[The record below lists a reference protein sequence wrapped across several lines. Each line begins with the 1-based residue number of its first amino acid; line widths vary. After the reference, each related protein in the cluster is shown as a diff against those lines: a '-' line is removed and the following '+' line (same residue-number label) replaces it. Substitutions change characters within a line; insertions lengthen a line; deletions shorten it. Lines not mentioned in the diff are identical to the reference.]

1 MTDTLANSDP
11 GAAIGSPQPE
21 QPGALGPDNVRVAA
35 VQFQMRGIED
45 KQDFAAKVE
54 YFVAVAADYG
64 ADFITFPELFTL
76 QLLSMER
83 EPLAGP
89 AAIDHLTSYTEWF
102 REFASRLAIRCKI
115 NIIAGSH
122 PARDAAGIARN
133 VAYVCLRDG
142 RTYAQEKIHAT
153 PSEASFWGITGGD
166 DLRVIETDRGPIGVL
181 ICYDSEFPEL
191 ARHLADQGALMLFVP
206 FCTDDR
212 RGYLRVRYCSH
223 ARAIENQCYVVLSGV
238 SGNLPNVRNMDIH
251 YAQSCVLTPCD
262 VPFARDGVAIEAE
275 PNEETVILA
284 DLRLDDLRRARAS
297 GTVRNLADRRPDLY
311 SVNFGRGAKPRS

>member
-1 MTDTLANSDP
+1 MTDTFASSAP
-11 GAAIGSPQPE
+11 GAPAGSRKPE
-21 QPGALGPDNVRVAA
+21 QSGAPRPDNVRVAA
-35 VQFQMRGIED
+35 VQFQMRGIAD
-45 KQDFAAKVE
+45 RQDFAAKVE

-64 ADFITFPELFTL
+64 ADFVTFPELFTL

-83 EPLAGP
+83 EPLSGP
-89 AAIDHLTSYTEWF
+89 AAIDRLTSYTEWF
-102 REFASRLAIRCKI
+102 REFAAGLAIRYRI

-122 PARDAAGIARN
+122 PSRDGAGTARN
-133 VAYVCLRDG
+133 IAYVCLRDG
-142 RTYAQEKIHAT
+142 TTHAQEKIHAT
-153 PSEASFWGITGGD
+153 PSEASFWGIAGGD

-262 VPFARDGVAIEAE
+262 FPFARDGVAVEAE
-275 PNEETVILA
+275 PNEETVIFA

-311 SVNFGRGAKPRS
+311 SVNFGRAPRGI

>member
-1 MTDTLANSDP
+1 MTDTLINV
-11 GAAIGSPQPE
+11 AAKPE
-21 QPGALGPDNVRVAA
+21 QAGPHGPDMVRIAA
-35 VQFQMRGIED
+35 VQFQMRGISDRQE
-45 KQDFAAKVE
+45 FAGKIE

-83 EPLAGP
+83 EPLSGP
-89 AAIDHLTSYTEWF
+89 AAVDRLTSYKEWF
-102 REFASRLAIRCKI
+102 RDFASGLAVRYKI

-122 PARDAAGIARN
+122 PARDETAIARN

-142 RTYAQEKIHAT
+142 SVHAQEKIHAT
-153 PSEASFWGITGGD
+153 PSEASFWGIQGGEAVN
-166 DLRVIETDRGPIGVL
+166 VIETDRGPIGVL

-191 ARHLADQGALMLFVP
+191 ARHLADQGALILFVP

-238 SGNLPNVRNMDIH
+238 AGNLPNVRNMDIH
-251 YAQSCVLTPCD
+251 YAQSCILTPCD
-262 VPFARDGVAIEAE
+262 FPFARDGVAVEAE
-275 PNEETVILA
+275 PNEETVIFADLRLA
-284 DLRLDDLRRARAS
+284 DLRQARAS
-297 GTVRNLADRRPDLY
+297 GTVRNLSDRRLDLY
-311 SVNFGRGAKPRS
+311 RVDFKDRGERAS